1 MNKKLLSHFIVFVIT
16 AFIFIDSAAFAIAPI
31 VNSVSPSSG
40 SVRGGAQVTV
50 KGFNFGTAYRKPIII
65 SNGGVQI
72 SDYQLLVIFDTAQ
85 LIVAGKMRTDCG
97 DVRVFDT
104 DETTL
109 LNYWIESGCN
119 TALTRIW
126 VKVPVVPSGF
136 KQIYINYGYPAYTS
150 LSNPQNVFILYEDAE
165 VASSWTETTLWERK
179 TCYAN
184 AGSYSWGYSNAGCA
198 DYDTGARNF
207 GDIISPSF
215 TLPFGTSLF
224 YYDKSHTEYSGF
236 VTNPSSDRE
245 TISISTDGGDNW
257 SQISLYSGQWN
268 WTSRSISLA
277 SYSGSNVK
285 IRFSFDTV
293 DRSNNNTPGW
303 YADTIF
309 IRKTPA
315 TTPSITL
322 GPEQIVP
329 PKIYAGGNPLSSVFF
344 ENQNNLTGTTPP
356 HSAQYVDITVVNP
369 NGESGTLTNGFRYID
384 DPLTVTVVNPNF
396 GSTDGGTSVTIEG
409 SNFFQTPTVKFGGVY
424 SSDVVFVSPTMLS
437 AITPSHGAGIVDV
450 LVENP
455 DGGSGLLVNGFRYE
469 APYAS
474 GTTNIDF
481 SNRWAWNDVIGW
493 MDFYSTGNVNVL
505 AGKLQGYATSSV
517 GYIALHCDSSPNGN
531 ICGSSNFGVT
541 NDGAG
546 NLSGWAWND
555 EIGWISFDCR
565 VTVDNCLSSVYQ
577 VTIDANGNFGGW
589 AWNDVVGWISFGC
602 GNIPGSCTNS
612 SYKVQT
618 SWRPGG
624 LSATL
629 ESSVFDTR
637 TSSTLNSIFWYGFLP
652 TGGRVAF
659 QIASADSPTGPWVY
673 RGPDGTGSTFYQSAG
688 SGISMAINRSYHNNY
703 RYFKYLILI
712 ASDPLVINSPRI
724 DDVFINWSP

>member
-50 KGFNFGTAYRKPIII
+50 KGFNFGTSYRKPIII

-126 VKVPVVPSGF
+126 VKVPVVSSGF

-303 YADTIF
+303 YVDTIF

-329 PKIYAGGNPLSSVFF
+329 PKIYAEGNPLSSVFF

-450 LVENP
+450 LVEHP
-455 DGGSGLLVNGFRYE
+455 DGGSGLLVN
-469 APYAS
+469 
-474 GTTNIDF
+474 
-481 SNRWAWNDVIGW
+481 VI
-493 MDFYSTGNVNVL
+493 
-505 AGKLQGYATSSV
+505 
-517 GYIALHCDSSPNGN
+517 
-531 ICGSSNFGVT
+531 
-541 NDGAG
+541 
-546 NLSGWAWND
+546 
-555 EIGWISFDCR
+555 
-565 VTVDNCLSSVYQ
+565 
-577 VTIDANGNFGGW
+577 
-589 AWNDVVGWISFGC
+589 
-602 GNIPGSCTNS
+602 
-612 SYKVQT
+612 
-618 SWRPGG
+618 
-624 LSATL
+624 
-629 ESSVFDTR
+629 
-637 TSSTLNSIFWYGFLP
+637 
-652 TGGRVAF
+652 
-659 QIASADSPTGPWVY
+659 
-673 RGPDGTGSTFYQSAG
+673 
-688 SGISMAINRSYHNNY
+688 
-703 RYFKYLILI
+703 
-712 ASDPLVINSPRI
+712 
-724 DDVFINWSP
+724 